1 MTTAQVTAKDSANT
15 ATSAIERLANSDIP
29 EPAFFQ
35 NYLEQVIQSLEATAG
50 AIWTMTPQ
58 GLLAKVCEQDLN
70 DVAIADES
78 DLHRA
83 NVKWVMDCLKNN
95 QAVIHSSQEL
105 GSSNVPKDIIA
116 VMAPIIV
123 DDAPAG
129 LVEVFFRDPKPANDL
144 SGFDRG
150 SFDAAE
156 PRSNH
161 LENLD
166 VLQEL
171 CVYATRY
178 LKWRG
183 EASSP
188 SHHLDFWARFERTVA
203 SIHQSLDPTEVAA
216 TAVNDGRSLLPC
228 DRLSIAIKRGP
239 KTIVQSI
246 SGQDEVNRRSN
257 LVRCMEELAAVVI
270 DANKAIRFNG
280 SMDGL
285 APQITTPLAAYLS
298 ESGTRTLKIIPLIEP
313 ESSQNSTPAHS
324 KKSQPKPIGA
334 LIVEQVTESWITPL
348 MAERAELLAENIST
362 ALLNA
367 LRHNRLFLLPV
378 WRELGRC
385 LSWFEGR
392 NLFKSLAAV
401 ALLAAGIAAMIFVPA
416 TYRVEATG
424 KLLPVVR
431 QEVFASVNGEV
442 DEIFVRS
449 GQHVEVGAPL
459 LRLKDEEL
467 NTRLL
472 EIRNQLAEKQEQE
485 AALKAEIDSA
495 FRSSS
500 SDSIIKLRGQ
510 RAQVIV
516 EIKGLEKRVAA
527 LEAQQQ
533 ALTIH
538 SNIAGTVST
547 FQLDKLLLHRPVVR
561 GESLLEIMDESGPW
575 QLEVEIPE
583 YRMGHVWD
591 AQAEAAS
598 TLPISY
604 VLATAPEST
613 YTGDLNLLAT
623 RTVLSEEHGT
633 AVDATVTV
641 DESELPHRKIGAEV
655 SAKIDCGKKN
665 LAYVLFGDVYEY
677 AQRRLW

>member
-1 MTTAQVTAKDSANT
+1 MTTAQVTAKDSAIT
-15 ATSAIERLANSDIP
+15 ATIERLANSDIP
-29 EPAFFQ
+29 EAAFFQ
-35 NYLEQVIQSLEATAG
+35 NYLEQIIDALQASAG

-58 GLLAKVCEQDLN
+58 GLLAKVCEQDLGE
-70 DVAIADES
+70 VAIVDES
-78 DLHRA
+78 ELLRA
-83 NVKWVMDCLKNN
+83 NVKWVMDCLKSN

-105 GSSNVPKDIIA
+105 GSSNVPKDIVT
-116 VMAPIIV
+116 VMAPVIV

-129 LVEVFFRDPKPANDL
+129 LVEIFFRESPPPNDL
-144 SGFDRG
+144 SGFDRPNLNP
-150 SFDAAE
+150 DK
-156 PRSNH
+156 PRTDH

-188 SHHLDFWARFERTVA
+188 THHLEFWARFERTVSA
-203 SIHQSLDPTEVAA
+203 IHQSLDPADVAA

-257 LVRCMEELAAVVI
+257 LVRYMEELASVVI
-270 DANKAIRFNG
+270 DANKAVTFNG

-285 APQITTPLAAYLS
+285 APQITSPLAAYLS
-298 ESGTRTLKIIPLIEP
+298 ESGTRTLKIIPLVTP
-313 ESSQNSTPAHS
+313 TNSKSSTNAKAKS
-324 KKSQPKPIGA
+324 KSPKPFGA
-334 LIVEQVTESWITPL
+334 LIVEQVTESWITPVT
-348 MAERAELLAENIST
+348 AERADLLAENIST
-362 ALLNA
+362 ALHNA
-367 LRHNRLFLLPV
+367 LRHNRLFLLPL

-385 LSWFEGR
+385 LAWFEGR
-392 NLFKSLAAV
+392 NLLKAIAIV
-401 ALLAAGIAAMIFVPA
+401 ILLASVVAGMVFLPA
-416 TYRVEATG
+416 TYRVNATG
-424 KLLPVVR
+424 KLLPVIR

-442 DEIFVRS
+442 DEIFVHS
-449 GQHVEVGAPL
+449 GQRIEINTPL
-459 LRLKDEEL
+459 LRLKDEAL
-467 NTRLL
+467 STKLL
-472 EIRNQLAEKQEQE
+472 EVRNQLAEKLEQE
-485 AALKAEIDSA
+485 AALKAEIDDA
-495 FRSSS
+495 FRTSS
-500 SDSIIKLRGQ
+500 SDSITKLRGQ
-510 RAQVIV
+510 RAQVQV
-516 EIKGLEKRVAA
+516 EITGLQKRVAA
-527 LEAQQQ
+527 LESQEQ

-561 GESLLEIMDESGPW
+561 GESLLEVMDETGPW
-575 QLEVEIPE
+575 HLEIEVPE
-583 YRMGHVWD
+583 FRMGHVWD
-591 AQAEAAS
+591 AQAEVNDS
-598 TLPISY
+598 LPISY

-613 YTGDLNLLAT
+613 YTGELNLLAS
-623 RTVLSEEHGT
+623 RTGLSEEHGT

-641 DESELPHRKIGAEV
+641 DETTLPHRKIGAEV

-677 AQRRLW
+677 IQRRLW